1 MRSFQI
7 FALISKRLKKSGRG
21 RKPMAET
28 RCTTGFIDQL
38 RAGLRNHSAYH
49 VVDDLIILLRA
60 TNDQDD
66 AADADVLADI
76 LSQLH

>member
-1 MRSFQI
+1 
-7 FALISKRLKKSGRG
+7 
-21 RKPMAET
+21 MAET